1 MIVLHLI
8 IKYNDSK
15 KITLVNLQKNK
26 THDKSYHKRYPKSNY
41 TKI

>member
-1 MIVLHLI
+1 MLVLNLI

-26 THDKSYHKRYPKSNY
+26 IDNESYYKRNSKPNHI
-41 TKI
+41 KI

>member
-1 MIVLHLI
+1 MIVLYLI

-26 THDKSYHKRYPKSNY
+26 THDKSYHKRNPKSNY
-41 TKI
+41 IKI

>member
-1 MIVLHLI
+1 MLVLELI
-8 IKYNDSK
+8 IKYSKSK

-26 THDKSYHKRYPKSNY
+26 THDKSYYKRDSESYY